1 MFVRKVRAAS
11 GAVAVQVMRK
21 VGRLTSL
28 LSTSVLRIPMLNWV
42 FCWSEPDRHE

>member
-21 VGRLTSL
+21 VGRRDELVEHVGSAHP
-28 LSTSVLRIPMLNWV
+28 ILNWV